1 MVNDLQKE
9 RHAKMEEK
17 EITSKES
24 EKLKKETI
32 QEPQFKLKTYF
43 MKGFTYFLVIVA
55 CIVCYFAFLRIDD
68 IAKFLKEVATILQP
82 IIMGL
87 VFAYLLDPMVKMI
100 ERNLIPVLDEKIKN
114 ERKVRN
120 WARNIGVF
128 TSILITLAVVV
139 LLLNM
144 VLPELYESI
153 RDMIISLPGQMNDA
167 MEYLEA
173 HAIKDSAISGTLNT
187 VLENAAASLETWL
200 RTDLISQVNQMM
212 SSLTSGVISFFETL
226 FNIVI
231 GLIVSVYV
239 LTSKEKFIG
248 QCKKATYALF
258 QKDRANLILQV
269 TRKSNEIFG
278 GFVIGK
284 IIDSIIIGIIC
295 FVVLS
300 LLKMPYTLLVSV
312 VVGVTNVIPFFGP
325 FIGAIPSIILI
336 LLAEPIKGLYF
347 MIFILLLQQF
357 DGNILGPKI
366 LGNSTGLSAFWV
378 VFSILLGGGMFGF
391 VGMVMGVPTFAV
403 FYYLVEM
410 FLNQKLQ
417 KKKLPSS
424 SDAFEKVDYIDED
437 GISHQQMIE
446 ERKEK

>member
-1 MVNDLQKE
+1 
-9 RHAKMEEK
+9 MEEK
-17 EITSKES
+17 EMTSKES

-87 VFAYLLDPMVKMI
+87 VFAYLLNPMVKMI

-114 ERKVRN
+114 KKKVRSL
-120 WARNIGVF
+120 ARNIGVF

-239 LTSKEKFIG
+239 LTSKEKFVG

>member
-1 MVNDLQKE
+1 
-9 RHAKMEEK
+9 MEEK

-87 VFAYLLDPMVKMI
+87 VFAYLLNPMVKMI

-114 ERKVRN
+114 KKKVRSL
-120 WARNIGVF
+120 ARNIGVF

-325 FIGAIPSIILI
+325 FIGAVPSIILI

>member
-1 MVNDLQKE
+1 
-9 RHAKMEEK
+9 MEEK

-87 VFAYLLDPMVKMI
+87 VFAYLLNPMVKMI

>member
-1 MVNDLQKE
+1 
-9 RHAKMEEK
+9 MEEK
-17 EITSKES
+17 EMTSKES

-87 VFAYLLDPMVKMI
+87 VFAYLLNPMVKMI

-114 ERKVRN
+114 KKKVRSL
-120 WARNIGVF
+120 ARNIGVF

>member
-1 MVNDLQKE
+1 
-9 RHAKMEEK
+9 MEEK

-87 VFAYLLDPMVKMI
+87 VFAYLLNPMVKMI

-114 ERKVRN
+114 EKKVRSL
-120 WARNIGVF
+120 ARNIGVF

-325 FIGAIPSIILI
+325 FIGAVPSIILI

-437 GISHQQMIE
+437 GISH
-446 ERKEK
+446 RTR

>member
-1 MVNDLQKE
+1 
-9 RHAKMEEK
+9 MEEK

>member
-1 MVNDLQKE
+1 
-9 RHAKMEEK
+9 MEEK

-87 VFAYLLDPMVKMI
+87 VFAYLLNPMVKMI

-114 ERKVRN
+114 EKKVRSL
-120 WARNIGVF
+120 ARNIGVF

>member
-1 MVNDLQKE
+1 
-9 RHAKMEEK
+9 MEEK
-17 EITSKES
+17 EMTSKES
-24 EKLKKETI
+24 VKLKKGTI

-55 CIVCYFAFLRIDD
+55 CIMCYFAFLRIDD

-87 VFAYLLDPMVKMI
+87 VFAYLLNPMVKMI

-114 ERKVRN
+114 EKKVRSL
-120 WARNIGVF
+120 ARNIGVF

-437 GISHQQMIE
+437 GISHQQMSE

>member
-1 MVNDLQKE
+1 
-9 RHAKMEEK
+9 MEEK
-17 EITSKES
+17 EITSRES

-87 VFAYLLDPMVKMI
+87 VFAYLLNPMVKMI

-114 ERKVRN
+114 EKKVRSL
-120 WARNIGVF
+120 ARNIGVF

>member
-1 MVNDLQKE
+1 
-9 RHAKMEEK
+9 MEEK

-24 EKLKKETI
+24 EELKKETI

-87 VFAYLLDPMVKMI
+87 VFAYLLNPMVKMI

-114 ERKVRN
+114 EKKVRSL
-120 WARNIGVF
+120 ARNIGVF

-325 FIGAIPSIILI
+325 FIGAVPSIILI

-437 GISHQQMIE
+437 GISHQQMSE
-446 ERKEK
+446 EKKEK